1 MCSFQ
6 LESNTARYFLR
17 SCMKTFGSRGC
28 EATWWFPWHV
38 LWLRHI
44 TFVTADIR
52 WQEAEGRMHIHT
64 YSTNTPSVCTPTL
77 VRTKWNI
84 CSDWYETTWAARRR
98 NLQQTEKKKKGS
110 ETLVQVIRFFWR
122 KKHNINSRRS
132 VMRDQPYFY
141 TKWLFA
147 LRPEDRRNFSSR
159 FHGLKVHINPD
170 FKNKSCCCWQ
180 TGGATYYFQHMICQ
194 MSPLFINLCIHIKS
208 PSIVFL
214 NVGVHEII
222 FFIIM
227 IFFHFHE
234 YKSSLNDIQ
243 HRKIS

>member
-1 MCSFQ
+1 MCAHPHSSAQNEIF
-6 LESNTARYFLR
+6 ARTD
-17 SCMKTFGSRGC
+17 MKPPEQRG
-28 EATWWFPWHV
+28 
-38 LWLRHI
+38 
-44 TFVTADIR
+44 
-52 WQEAEGRMHIHT
+52 GG
-64 YSTNTPSVCTPTL
+64 
-77 VRTKWNI
+77 I
-84 CSDWYETTWAARRR
+84 CSK
-98 NLQQTEKKKKGS
+98 LKKKKGS

-122 KKHNINSRRS
+122 QKHNINSRRS